1 VKFAGAIHRP
11 LRDIAAGEAGLTSWL
26 QAEVDRLAAT
36 RQSRALAV
44 FDALDRLFHRQAVD
58 GCSVV
63 NTSSAPTPHDCP
75 IHQANASRLGV
86 TAATL
91 EDYAE
96 EAGAADP
103 EEIGCKLQILIT
115 GAIVSAGR
123 GDDEA
128 ARRARALAERLLARS
143 Q

>member
-1 VKFAGAIHRP
+1 MAN
-11 LRDIAAGEAGLTSWL
+11 WL
-26 QAEVDRLAAT
+26 QAEVDRLAVT
-36 RQSRALAV
+36 RQSRVLAL
-44 FDALDRLFHRQAVD
+44 FDALDELFHSERAEGRWLVD
-58 GCSVV
+58 
-63 NTSSAPTPHDCP
+63 APPDPLAFDIP
-75 IHQANASRLGV
+75 IHQANASHLGV

-103 EEIGCKLQILIT
+103 EETGCKLQILIT

-128 ARRARALAERLLARS
+128 ARRARALAERLLERS
-143 Q
+143 R